1 MVCLL
6 HGSREVG
13 VSMEHVYP
21 MIDLRSTGQRIKELR
36 EQRGISVKQLQSFLG
51 FEQPQAIYKW
61 QRGECLPTFDNMYA
75 IACYFNVKI
84 DDILVGNRQEF
95 FLRKFILLIA
105 EKLFLSHGKVGS
117 SEKCLENLIK
127 NKNSCALLLLKSFC
141 HRRIMNAGV

>member
-6 HGSREVG
+6 PGSREVG
-13 VSMEHVYP
+13 VSMEHVFP
-21 MIDLRSTGQRIKELR
+21 MIDLRLTGQKIKELR
-36 EQRGISVKQLQSFLG
+36 EQRGISVKQLQAFLG

-95 FLRKFILLIA
+95 FV
-105 EKLFLSHGKVGS
+105 SGKCSDKEEYFSGRCLY
-117 SEKCLENLIK
+117 SEINIY
-127 NKNSCALLLLKSFC
+127 STA
-141 HRRIMNAGV
+141 A